1 MLQTAP
7 QYAALRWEWFRL
19 RHRAGFWVVAGIA
32 ALFVVGTL
40 AGVAIAARLSPF
52 TLDIP
57 SHGYASAVSEMLS
70 RLGPLLGIVLA
81 SFLFGNDFGWG
92 TWRTLVARGQHRRW
106 TLISKWT
113 LGGAILL
120 IVWVTAWCVAAA
132 VGLVL
137 GTESPLPVVD
147 SLFDLPDGWG
157 ATAAV
162 FFAGLPVAMAYMALA
177 ALLCVVGRS
186 STLGVGL
193 GIAIV
198 VAESVAY
205 PLANTIVSA
214 LYQFELIEYTRW
226 TLWGVSRGLMGR
238 DELSALWF
246 LPAILVYAAVFCGLS
261 LLVFGKRDVD
271 SGNS

>member
-7 QYAALRWEWFRL
+7 QYAALRWEWYRL
-19 RHRAGFWVVAGIA
+19 RRRVGFWVVAGIA

-40 AGVAIAARLSPF
+40 AGVAIVARLSPF
-52 TLDIP
+52 TVDIP
-57 SHGYASAVSEMLS
+57 SHGYATAVSETLS

-81 SFLFGNDFGWG
+81 SFLFGSDFGWG
-92 TWRTLVARGQHRRW
+92 TWRTLVARGLHRRW

-113 LGGAILL
+113 LASLTLL
-120 IVWVTAWCVAAA
+120 AVWVAAWCIAAA
-132 VGLVL
+132 VGLVQ
-137 GTESPLPVVD
+137 GDDSWTPVEGA
-147 SLFDLPDGWG
+147 LFDIPDGWA
-157 ATAAV
+157 ATAAA
-162 FFAGLPVAMAYMALA
+162 FFASLPVALAYLALA
-177 ALLCVVGRS
+177 ALLCVAGRS

-205 PLANTIVSA
+205 PLANTIVGA
-214 LYQFELIEYTRW
+214 LYNFELIEYTRW

-238 DELSALWF
+238 DELSAVWF
-246 LPAILVYAAVFCGLS
+246 LPALLVYVAAFCGLS

-271 SGNS
+271 SGNG